1 MKPIEDRIIDV
12 LATQLKLVPDGIE
25 PDMTFESLDID
36 SLVIVEL
43 GLLLDGVFD
52 IAIDDGELTNEMT
65 IRDAAR
71 LVETKQAVA

>member
-1 MKPIEDRIIDV
+1 MKAIEDRIIDV
-12 LATQLKLVPDGIE
+12 LATQLKLAPDGIE

>member
-1 MKPIEDRIIDV
+1 MKTIEDQIIEV

-43 GLLLDGVFD
+43 GLLLDGAFD

>member
-1 MKPIEDRIIDV
+1 MKAIEDRIIDV

>member
-1 MKPIEDRIIDV
+1 MKAIEDRIIDV

-25 PDMTFESLDID
+25 ADMTFESLDID